1 MGNLD
6 IKANETEFKSIV
18 KQAIHRDG
26 IDDLMAWLDTTDFYR
41 APASARY
48 HGAVVGGLC
57 AHSLATYK
65 YLKNF
70 QEDESDE
77 TIAIVSLFHDLCK
90 ADLYKE
96 STRNAKNEEGQW
108 VKVPFYEYDETSVPL
123 GHGEKSMYLLMKF
136 ISLADEEACAIRWH
150 MGFSLVEETYEK
162 RSLASAMSKY
172 KLVLKLQTADSA
184 AAFWEDI

>member
-1 MGNLD
+1 MKD
-6 IKANETEFKSIV
+6 IKANELEFKEIV
-18 KQAIHRDG
+18 KQNIHRDG
-26 IDDLMAWLDTTDFYR
+26 INDLMAWLDTTDFYK

-48 HGAVVGGLC
+48 HGAVPGGLC

-90 ADLYKE
+90 ANLYKE
-96 STRNAKNEEGQW
+96 SFRNAKNEDGQW
-108 VKVPFYEYDETSVPL
+108 IKVSYYEYDDQFPL
-123 GHGEKSMYLLMKF
+123 GHGEKSMYLLMKYMK
-136 ISLADEEACAIRWH
+136 ITDEEAATVRWH

-184 AAFWEDI
+184 ASFWEGL

>member
-1 MGNLD
+1 MGDLD

-108 VKVPFYEYDETSVPL
+108 VKVPFYEYDDKFPL
-123 GHGEKSMYLLMKF
+123 GHGEKSMYLLMKYMK
-136 ISLADEEACAIRWH
+136 LTDEEAATVRWH
-150 MGFSLVEETYEK
+150 MGGYMAQNPGETQALSTIL
-162 RSLASAMSKY
+162 RMF
-172 KLVLKLQTADSA
+172 KLVLKLQTADQC
-184 AAFWEDI
+184 AAFWECM